1 MKHTLFILLTA
12 TLFILAC
19 GETRNNDSKTDSSRA
34 ERIADSLRDY
44 NQLNL
49 WVDHFDSIGDH
60 KAQLLIRQKLGKVMR
75 DRSDFEAAI
84 KQHDT
89 CIAMA
94 TELKDTLQLI
104 IAYNNQ
110 GTNFRRLGDLH
121 EASNNHYKALE
132 LCDKTEH
139 DTSFVARKNR
149 VRTYNGLGNVLLS
162 LGNDS
167 VAESLFRQALAG
179 ETELGSATGQ
189 AINYANIGAIKED
202 KGQIDSAR
210 IYYNLSMEKNM
221 LTNNPVG
228 ISLCYQYLGHLDKHI
243 GNTDSAMINY
253 RRAFELGVKTTD
265 VWHWLKPC
273 EAMAEIF
280 LEEHQNDSARKYIDI
295 ALDAATKI
303 KSRSHLAIVYSLCSQ
318 LQEQTRQYDKAVK
331 SIRQAEAYK
340 DSSAIEQN
348 QIHMQNLRVKYE
360 ADRWHNEINEAKAIA
375 EYEKTM
381 RQTVMWGSIIV
392 FALIIIVAISQ
403 IRIAK
408 EKQKTNRMLRKID
421 KERQDFY
428 RGITHQLRTPLTVV
442 NGMTGQLKK
451 FIPADNEE
459 AQREFEAVERKSN
472 EIVNLVNEMILYNK
486 GIIKEIE
493 VSELGVRSEE
503 LGVRSE
509 ELGVRSEELS
519 LRSEGVKECRSED
532 DSRGGSAYPPEK
544 ATTQRAD
551 TQICPYNNSKPDS
564 SNLSTRQLVNSST
577 CEALNSSTCEAL
589 NSSTCEA
596 LNSSTCEALNSSTE
610 ITNYIL
616 VAEDDSDVALLI
628 TTILKNNGYNYVWAK
643 DGMEAMEIADRQLP
657 KLIITD
663 IMMPRMDGLEFIK
676 RIREDEEKSHLPII
690 VVSARAEDRD
700 RLIGVEAGAEVYLGK
715 PFNSE
720 ELMLRVRKMLEQREI
735 LRLKYSKQIEEADRK
750 DAEEQHREINNAD
763 QQFMQ
768 KVDEFIYE
776 NIMDGEL
783 DANSL
788 ANSMSMS
795 LTTLNR
801 RIKAITDTN
810 TTNYIRM
817 KRLGRARQLLMN
829 TNMPLGEIQAVCG
842 FESPSYFSRAFKAE
856 YDVTPSEFR
865 KTSKG

>member
-280 LEEHQNDSARKYIDI
+280 LEEHKNDSARKYIDI

-303 KSRSHLAIVYSLCSQ
+303 KSRSHLAIVYSLCAQ

-509 ELGVRSEELS
+509 ELGVRSEEFGV
-519 LRSEGVKECRSED
+519 RSEELGVRS
-532 DSRGGSAYPPEK
+532 
-544 ATTQRAD
+544 AD
-551 TQICPYNNSKPDS
+551 NSNANNS
-564 SNLSTRQLVNSST
+564 STRQLVN
-577 CEALNSSTCEAL
+577 L
-589 NSSTCEA
+589 
-596 LNSSTCEALNSSTE
+596 STE

>member
-12 TLFILAC
+12 TLLILAC
-19 GETRNNDSKTDSSRA
+19 GKSINDNNKTDSSRA

-243 GNTDSAMINY
+243 GNTDSAMTNY

-280 LEEHQNDSARKYIDI
+280 LEEHKNDSARKYIDI

-303 KSRSHLAIVYSLCSQ
+303 KSRSHLAIVYSLCAQ
-318 LQEQTRQYDKAVK
+318 LQEQSRQYDKAVK

-381 RQTVMWGSIIV
+381 RQTVMWGSIVV

-519 LRSEGVKECRSED
+519 LRSEGVKELSLGVQEFRSAGVQTIASE
-532 DSRGGSAYPPEK
+532 
-544 ATTQRAD
+544 
-551 TQICPYNNSKPDS
+551 S
-564 SNLSTRQLVNSST
+564 SNSSTRQHV
-577 CEALNSSTCEAL
+577 
-589 NSSTCEA
+589 
-596 LNSSTCEALNSSTE
+596 NSSTCEALNSSTE

-690 VVSARAEDRD
+690 VVSARAEDKD

-735 LRLKYSKQIEEADRK
+735 LRLKYSRLKRPTEKTPRSSTERLTMPTSSLCKRWTSSYTRTSWMANWMQI
-750 DAEEQHREINNAD
+750 
-763 QQFMQ
+763 
-768 KVDEFIYE
+768 V
-776 NIMDGEL
+776 
-783 DANSL
+783 
-788 ANSMSMS
+788 
-795 LTTLNR
+795 
-801 RIKAITDTN
+801 
-810 TTNYIRM
+810 
-817 KRLGRARQLLMN
+817 LL
-829 TNMPLGEIQAVCG
+829 IA
-842 FESPSYFSRAFKAE
+842 
-856 YDVTPSEFR
+856 
-865 KTSKG
+865 

>member
-280 LEEHQNDSARKYIDI
+280 LEEHKNDSARKYIDI

-303 KSRSHLAIVYSLCSQ
+303 KSRSHLAIVYSLCAQ

-509 ELGVRSEELS
+509 ELS
-519 LRSEGVKECRSED
+519 LRSEGVKELSLGVQECRSAGVQTIASE
-532 DSRGGSAYPPEK
+532 SS
-544 ATTQRAD
+544 
-551 TQICPYNNSKPDS
+551 NSS
-564 SNLSTRQLVNSST
+564 TRQLVNLSTCEALNLSTRQLVNLST
-577 CEALNSSTCEAL
+577 DTPS
-589 NSSTCEA
+589 
-596 LNSSTCEALNSSTE
+596 
-610 ITNYIL
+610 NYIL

-715 PFNSE
+715 PFKSE

>member
-19 GETRNNDSKTDSSRA
+19 GETRNNNSKTDSSRA

-139 DTSFVARKNR
+139 DTSFVASKNR

-280 LEEHQNDSARKYIDI
+280 LEEHKNDSARKYIDI

-303 KSRSHLAIVYSLCSQ
+303 KSRSHLAIVYSLCAQ
-318 LQEQTRQYDKAVK
+318 LQEQTKQYDKAVK

-348 QIHMQNLRVKYE
+348 QIHIQNLRVKYE

-493 VSELGVRSEE
+493 VSELGVRSED
-503 LGVRSE
+503 LGVRSVDLGVRSVD
-509 ELGVRSEELS
+509 LGVRSEELS
-519 LRSEGVKECRSED
+519 LRNEGVKEFRSAGVQTYA
-532 DSRGGSAYPPEK
+532 S
-544 ATTQRAD
+544 D
-551 TQICPYNNSKPDS
+551 TSNSS
-564 SNLSTRQLVNSST
+564 TCQLVNLSTCEALNSSTRQLVNSST
-577 CEALNSSTCEAL
+577 ENS
-589 NSSTCEA
+589 
-596 LNSSTCEALNSSTE
+596 
-610 ITNYIL
+610 NYIL

>member
-1 MKHTLFILLTA
+1 M
-12 TLFILAC
+12 
-19 GETRNNDSKTDSSRA
+19 
-34 ERIADSLRDY
+34 
-44 NQLNL
+44 
-49 WVDHFDSIGDH
+49 
-60 KAQLLIRQKLGKVMR
+60 
-75 DRSDFEAAI
+75 
-84 KQHDT
+84 
-89 CIAMA
+89 
-94 TELKDTLQLI
+94 
-104 IAYNNQ
+104 
-110 GTNFRRLGDLH
+110 
-121 EASNNHYKALE
+121 
-132 LCDKTEH
+132 
-139 DTSFVARKNR
+139 
-149 VRTYNGLGNVLLS
+149 
-162 LGNDS
+162 
-167 VAESLFRQALAG
+167 
-179 ETELGSATGQ
+179 
-189 AINYANIGAIKED
+189 
-202 KGQIDSAR
+202 
-210 IYYNLSMEKNM
+210 
-221 LTNNPVG
+221 
-228 ISLCYQYLGHLDKHI
+228 
-243 GNTDSAMINY
+243 
-253 RRAFELGVKTTD
+253 
-265 VWHWLKPC
+265 
-273 EAMAEIF
+273 
-280 LEEHQNDSARKYIDI
+280 
-295 ALDAATKI
+295 
-303 KSRSHLAIVYSLCSQ
+303 
-318 LQEQTRQYDKAVK
+318 
-331 SIRQAEAYK
+331 
-340 DSSAIEQN
+340 
-348 QIHMQNLRVKYE
+348 
-360 ADRWHNEINEAKAIA
+360 
-375 EYEKTM
+375 
-381 RQTVMWGSIIV
+381 
-392 FALIIIVAISQ
+392 
-403 IRIAK
+403 
-408 EKQKTNRMLRKID
+408 
-421 KERQDFY
+421 
-428 RGITHQLRTPLTVV
+428 
-442 NGMTGQLKK
+442 
-451 FIPADNEE
+451 
-459 AQREFEAVERKSN
+459 
-472 EIVNLVNEMILYNK
+472 
-486 GIIKEIE
+486 
-493 VSELGVRSEE
+493 
-503 LGVRSE
+503 
-509 ELGVRSEELS
+509 
-519 LRSEGVKECRSED
+519 KECRSVD

-564 SNLSTRQLVNSST
+564 SNLSTRQLVN
-577 CEALNSSTCEAL
+577 L
-589 NSSTCEA
+589 
-596 LNSSTCEALNSSTE
+596 STCEALNSSTE

-690 VVSARAEDRD
+690 VVSARAEDKD

>member
-280 LEEHQNDSARKYIDI
+280 LEEHKNDSARKYIDI

-303 KSRSHLAIVYSLCSQ
+303 KSRSHLAIVYSLCAQ

-348 QIHMQNLRVKYE
+348 QIHIQNLRVKYE

-509 ELGVRSEELS
+509 ELSLGVQEFRSAGVQTTASESSNSPTESSSQELK
-519 LRSEGVKECRSED
+519 GVK
-532 DSRGGSAYPPEK
+532 GSKRPIP
-544 ATTQRAD
+544 
-551 TQICPYNNSKPDS
+551 S
-564 SNLSTRQLVNSST
+564 STNNLSTRQLVNSLT

-589 NSSTCEA
+589 NSSTDTP
-596 LNSSTCEALNSSTE
+596 S
-610 ITNYIL
+610 NYIL

-690 VVSARAEDRD
+690 VVSARAEDKD

-865 KTSKG
+865 KTNKG

>member
-19 GETRNNDSKTDSSRA
+19 GETRNNDSKTDSSKA

-243 GNTDSAMINY
+243 GNIDSAMINY

-280 LEEHQNDSARKYIDI
+280 LEEHKNDSARKYIDI

-303 KSRSHLAIVYSLCSQ
+303 KSRSHLAIVYSLCAQ

-381 RQTVMWGSIIV
+381 RQTVMWGSIVV

-451 FIPADNEE
+451 FIPADTEE
-459 AQREFEAVERKSN
+459 AQREFEAVERKRN

-509 ELGVRSEELS
+509 ELGVKEF
-519 LRSEGVKECRSED
+519 RSEGVQTIASE
-532 DSRGGSAYPPEK
+532 
-544 ATTQRAD
+544 
-551 TQICPYNNSKPDS
+551 S
-564 SNLSTRQLVNSST
+564 SNLSTRQLVNSSTRQLVNSST
-577 CEALNSSTCEAL
+577 CEALNSSTE
-589 NSSTCEA
+589 NS
-596 LNSSTCEALNSSTE
+596 
-610 ITNYIL
+610 NYIL

>member
-1 MKHTLFILLTA
+1 M
-12 TLFILAC
+12 
-19 GETRNNDSKTDSSRA
+19 
-34 ERIADSLRDY
+34 
-44 NQLNL
+44 
-49 WVDHFDSIGDH
+49 
-60 KAQLLIRQKLGKVMR
+60 
-75 DRSDFEAAI
+75 
-84 KQHDT
+84 
-89 CIAMA
+89 
-94 TELKDTLQLI
+94 
-104 IAYNNQ
+104 
-110 GTNFRRLGDLH
+110 
-121 EASNNHYKALE
+121 
-132 LCDKTEH
+132 
-139 DTSFVARKNR
+139 
-149 VRTYNGLGNVLLS
+149 
-162 LGNDS
+162 
-167 VAESLFRQALAG
+167 
-179 ETELGSATGQ
+179 
-189 AINYANIGAIKED
+189 
-202 KGQIDSAR
+202 
-210 IYYNLSMEKNM
+210 
-221 LTNNPVG
+221 
-228 ISLCYQYLGHLDKHI
+228 
-243 GNTDSAMINY
+243 
-253 RRAFELGVKTTD
+253 
-265 VWHWLKPC
+265 
-273 EAMAEIF
+273 
-280 LEEHQNDSARKYIDI
+280 
-295 ALDAATKI
+295 
-303 KSRSHLAIVYSLCSQ
+303 
-318 LQEQTRQYDKAVK
+318 
-331 SIRQAEAYK
+331 
-340 DSSAIEQN
+340 
-348 QIHMQNLRVKYE
+348 
-360 ADRWHNEINEAKAIA
+360 
-375 EYEKTM
+375 
-381 RQTVMWGSIIV
+381 
-392 FALIIIVAISQ
+392 
-403 IRIAK
+403 
-408 EKQKTNRMLRKID
+408 
-421 KERQDFY
+421 
-428 RGITHQLRTPLTVV
+428 
-442 NGMTGQLKK
+442 
-451 FIPADNEE
+451 
-459 AQREFEAVERKSN
+459 
-472 EIVNLVNEMILYNK
+472 
-486 GIIKEIE
+486 
-493 VSELGVRSEE
+493 
-503 LGVRSE
+503 
-509 ELGVRSEELS
+509 
-519 LRSEGVKECRSED
+519 KECRSVD

-564 SNLSTRQLVNSST
+564 SNLSTRQLVN
-577 CEALNSSTCEAL
+577 L
-589 NSSTCEA
+589 
-596 LNSSTCEALNSSTE
+596 STCEALNSSTE

-690 VVSARAEDRD
+690 VVSARAEDKD

-829 TNMPLGEIQAVCG
+829 SNMPLGEIQAVCG

>member
-49 WVDHFDSIGDH
+49 WVDHFDSIGDY

-75 DRSDFEAAI
+75 DKSDFEAAI

-228 ISLCYQYLGHLDKHI
+228 ISLCYQYLGHLNKRI

-280 LEEHQNDSARKYIDI
+280 LEEHKNDSARKYIDI

-303 KSRSHLAIVYSLCSQ
+303 KSRSHLAIVYSLCAQ

-509 ELGVRSEELS
+509 ELS
-519 LRSEGVKECRSED
+519 LRSEGVKELSLGVQEFRSAGVQTIASE
-532 DSRGGSAYPPEK
+532 
-544 ATTQRAD
+544 
-551 TQICPYNNSKPDS
+551 S
-564 SNLSTRQLVNSST
+564 SNLSTRQLVNLST
-577 CEALNSSTCEAL
+577 CEALNLSTRQHV
-589 NSSTCEA
+589 
-596 LNSSTCEALNSSTE
+596 NSSTCEALNSSTE

-715 PFNSE
+715 PFKSE

>member
-280 LEEHQNDSARKYIDI
+280 LEEHKNDSARKYIDI

-303 KSRSHLAIVYSLCSQ
+303 KSRSHLAIVYSLCAQ

-509 ELGVRSEELS
+509 ELS
-519 LRSEGVKECRSED
+519 LRSEGVKELSLRSED

-551 TQICPYNNSKPDS
+551 TQISPYNNSKPDS
-564 SNLSTRQLVNSST
+564 LNLSTRQLVNLST
-577 CEALNSSTCEAL
+577 DTPS
-589 NSSTCEA
+589 
-596 LNSSTCEALNSSTE
+596 
-610 ITNYIL
+610 NYIL

-690 VVSARAEDRD
+690 VVTARAEDRD

-715 PFNSE
+715 PFKSE

>member
-210 IYYNLSMEKNM
+210 IYYNLSMEKNI

-280 LEEHQNDSARKYIDI
+280 LEEHKNDSARKYIDI

-303 KSRSHLAIVYSLCSQ
+303 KSRSHLAIVYSLCAQ

-348 QIHMQNLRVKYE
+348 QIHIQNLRVKYE

-509 ELGVRSEELS
+509 ELS
-519 LRSEGVKECRSED
+519 LRSEGVKELSLGVQECRSAGVQTIASE
-532 DSRGGSAYPPEK
+532 
-544 ATTQRAD
+544 
-551 TQICPYNNSKPDS
+551 S
-564 SNLSTRQLVNSST
+564 SNSSTRQLVNLST
-577 CEALNSSTCEAL
+577 EIT
-589 NSSTCEA
+589 
-596 LNSSTCEALNSSTE
+596 NSSTE

-715 PFNSE
+715 PFKSE

>member
-60 KAQLLIRQKLGKVMR
+60 KAELLIRQKLGKVMR

-280 LEEHQNDSARKYIDI
+280 LEEHKNDSARKYIDI

-303 KSRSHLAIVYSLCSQ
+303 KSRSHLAIVYSLCAQ

-519 LRSEGVKECRSED
+519 LRSEGVKELSLGVQEFRSAGVQTIASE
-532 DSRGGSAYPPEK
+532 
-544 ATTQRAD
+544 
-551 TQICPYNNSKPDS
+551 S
-564 SNLSTRQLVNSST
+564 SNSSTRQLVN
-577 CEALNSSTCEAL
+577 L
-589 NSSTCEA
+589 
-596 LNSSTCEALNSSTE
+596 STE
-610 ITNYIL
+610 ITNSSTDTPSNYIL

-865 KTSKG
+865 KTNKG

>member
-1 MKHTLFILLTA
+1 
-12 TLFILAC
+12 
-19 GETRNNDSKTDSSRA
+19 
-34 ERIADSLRDY
+34 
-44 NQLNL
+44 
-49 WVDHFDSIGDH
+49 
-60 KAQLLIRQKLGKVMR
+60 
-75 DRSDFEAAI
+75 
-84 KQHDT
+84 
-89 CIAMA
+89 
-94 TELKDTLQLI
+94 
-104 IAYNNQ
+104 
-110 GTNFRRLGDLH
+110 
-121 EASNNHYKALE
+121 
-132 LCDKTEH
+132 
-139 DTSFVARKNR
+139 
-149 VRTYNGLGNVLLS
+149 
-162 LGNDS
+162 
-167 VAESLFRQALAG
+167 
-179 ETELGSATGQ
+179 
-189 AINYANIGAIKED
+189 
-202 KGQIDSAR
+202 
-210 IYYNLSMEKNM
+210 
-221 LTNNPVG
+221 
-228 ISLCYQYLGHLDKHI
+228 
-243 GNTDSAMINY
+243 
-253 RRAFELGVKTTD
+253 
-265 VWHWLKPC
+265 
-273 EAMAEIF
+273 
-280 LEEHQNDSARKYIDI
+280 
-295 ALDAATKI
+295 
-303 KSRSHLAIVYSLCSQ
+303 
-318 LQEQTRQYDKAVK
+318 
-331 SIRQAEAYK
+331 
-340 DSSAIEQN
+340 
-348 QIHMQNLRVKYE
+348 
-360 ADRWHNEINEAKAIA
+360 
-375 EYEKTM
+375 
-381 RQTVMWGSIIV
+381 MWGSIIV

-509 ELGVRSEELS
+509 ELSLGVQEFRSAGVQTTASESSNSPTESSSQELK
-519 LRSEGVKECRSED
+519 GVK
-532 DSRGGSAYPPEK
+532 GSKRPIP
-544 ATTQRAD
+544 
-551 TQICPYNNSKPDS
+551 S
-564 SNLSTRQLVNSST
+564 STNNLSTRQLVNSLT

-589 NSSTCEA
+589 NSSTDTP
-596 LNSSTCEALNSSTE
+596 S
-610 ITNYIL
+610 NYIL

-690 VVSARAEDRD
+690 VVSARAEDKD

-865 KTSKG
+865 KTNKG

>member
-280 LEEHQNDSARKYIDI
+280 LEEHKNDSARKYIDI

-303 KSRSHLAIVYSLCSQ
+303 KSRSHLAIVYSLCAQ

-348 QIHMQNLRVKYE
+348 QIHIQNLRVKYE

-519 LRSEGVKECRSED
+519 LRSEGVIFRSAGVQTIASE
-532 DSRGGSAYPPEK
+532 
-544 ATTQRAD
+544 
-551 TQICPYNNSKPDS
+551 S
-564 SNLSTRQLVNSST
+564 SNLSTESPSLREGLGVGSP
-577 CEALNSSTCEAL
+577 
-589 NSSTCEA
+589 
-596 LNSSTCEALNSSTE
+596 STE

-715 PFNSE
+715 PFKSE